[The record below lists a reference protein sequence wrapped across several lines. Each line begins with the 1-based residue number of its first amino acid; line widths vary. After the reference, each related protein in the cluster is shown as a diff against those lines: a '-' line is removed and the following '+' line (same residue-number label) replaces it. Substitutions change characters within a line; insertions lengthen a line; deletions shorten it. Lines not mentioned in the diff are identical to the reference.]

1 VSSRRLWQLYKV
13 AGDYSRKINSVD
25 VTRGTF
31 VISLVILSVNGDDAV
46 HTIKDGVII
55 KSRHGWTTVIVVCA
69 IILLG
74 EVIVQWGLAAGESC
88 RGKNPLDLDEMRS
101 CAASYHHGLRMPSNM
116 IYGGRYG
123 SAA

>member
-1 VSSRRLWQLYKV
+1 MWQLYKV

-55 KSRHGWTTVIVVCA
+55 KLRHGWTTVIVVCA

-74 EVIVQWGLAAGESC
+74 EVIVQWGVGGWRVLQRQES
-88 RGKNPLDLDEMRS
+88 PWIWMR
-101 CAASYHHGLRMPSNM
+101 CAHVLPHTTTGCECLRT
-116 IYGGRYG
+116 
-123 SAA
+123 